1 MKGKVECSPLTL
13 FLIWEKMMLKK
24 PEGITSPQENIE
36 TMQEITNRNFGYGTV
51 LYTLDTL
58 KKQRHSTKREG
69 L

>member
-1 MKGKVECSPLTL
+1 
-13 FLIWEKMMLKK
+13 MLKK
-24 PEGITSPQENIE
+24 SEGITSPQENIE

-51 LYTLDTL
+51 LYKLDTL